1 MIPTETRMARSV
13 CPLDCPDTCS
23 LRVKIDNGRI
33 VSVDGNPEHPATQ
46 GAICNKVRHIPERV
60 YHPDRV
66 LYPMRRVGPKGTHSF
81 ERISWEEAYEEIVSR
96 MQRTIREHGA
106 EAILPYSFYGNMGIL
121 SAEGMDRRFFHRLGS
136 SQLDRTICS
145 VAGST
150 GYRYTMGGSFG
161 IDPEDTVHSKFVL
174 IWGCNLV
181 STNMHQVM
189 YLTEARKRGAKI
201 VHIDVHR
208 NRTSAWADEFIPILP
223 GTDTALAIG
232 LMHVIIKEGLT
243 DEAFLAERTV
253 GYEDLVAKADEYPP
267 EVVAG
272 ITGIPAGQI
281 VDLARRYAAGAP
293 SFIRIGNGLQHHDNG
308 GMAIRAIACLPA
320 LIGSWSVRGG
330 GAIKGN
336 GGYSAF
342 NAERVECPD
351 LLPDPSVRTINMN
364 RLGEALTEA
373 DPAVRMIFV
382 YNCNPAIVAPDLNR
396 VRQGFMRD
404 DLFTV
409 VHDLFLTDT
418 CLYADIVLPATS
430 HFENLDLFASYWHLY
445 VQLHEPIIETM
456 GECKSNFTLFKEL
469 GLRMGFEPEAFDITE
484 EQMIREALDNPAN
497 PSLEGI
503 TYERL
508 KEHGF
513 LKVKPTG
520 PAAMKEGLPTP
531 SGRIELYSEAMAK
544 AGLPPVPEYYPIR
557 EENGLPFLFVPGP
570 NHSFLNSTFANQP
583 RMKKLEKQPILDMNS
598 ADAAAYGLV
607 DGDQVRVWNERGE
620 LRITLKVADNVLP
633 GVLVCQGLWWESG
646 NEGVNAANLLTSQRL
661 SDMGGGATFF
671 STRVDVEKV
680 TPFSEYRHR

>member
-1 MIPTETRMARSV
+1 MPQTENLNRTARSV

-23 LRVKIDNGRI
+23 LHVTIENGRI
-33 VSVDGNPEHPATQ
+33 ASVAGNPDHPATQ

-106 EAILPYSFYGNMGIL
+106 EAILPYSFYGNMGVL
-121 SAEGMDRRFFHRLGS
+121 NAEGMDRRFFHRLGS

-189 YLTEARKRGAKI
+189 YLTEARKRGATI

-208 NRTSAWADEFIPILP
+208 NRTSTWADEFIPIIP
-223 GTDTALAIG
+223 GTDTALAMG

-243 DEAFLAERTV
+243 DEAFIAERTV
-253 GYEDLVAKADEYPP
+253 GYEDLVAKIEEYPP

-272 ITGIPAGQI
+272 ITGIPAEQI

-293 SFIRIGNGLQHHDNG
+293 SYIRIGNGLQHHDNG
-308 GMAIRAIACLPA
+308 GMAVRTIACLPA
-320 LIGSWSVRGG
+320 LTGHWAVQGG

-342 NAERVECPD
+342 NAQQVERPD

-373 DPAVRMIFV
+373 DPAVRFMFV

-396 VRQGFMRD
+396 VRQGFLRE

-409 VHDLFLTDT
+409 VHELFLTDT

-430 HFENLDLFASYWHLY
+430 HFENLDLYSSYWHLY

-469 GLRMGFEPEAFDITE
+469 GLRMGFEPETFDITE

-497 PSLEGI
+497 PSLQEI
-503 TYERL
+503 TFERL

-513 LKVKPTG
+513 LKVKPAG
-520 PAAMKEGLPTP
+520 PAARLSGLPTP
-531 SGRIELYSEAMAK
+531 SGRIELYSEAMAQ
-544 AGLPPVPEYYPIR
+544 AGLPPVPEYSPIR
-557 EENGLPFLFVPGP
+557 EENGLPFLFVPAP

-583 RMKKLEKQPILDMNS
+583 RMKKLEKQPLLDMNR
-598 ADAAAYGLV
+598 ADAASYGLA
-607 DGDQVRVWNERGE
+607 DGDKVRVWNERGE
-620 LRITLKVADNVLP
+620 IRIAIKVADNVLP

-646 NEGVNAANLLTSQRL
+646 NEGVNAANILTSQRL

-671 STRVDVEKV
+671 STRVDVEKA
-680 TPFSEYRHR
+680 

>member
-1 MIPTETRMARSV
+1 MIPTEIRTARSV

-23 LRVKIDNGRI
+23 LHVKIDNGRI
-33 VSVDGNPEHPATQ
+33 VSVDGNPDHPATQ

-223 GTDTALAIG
+223 GTDTALAMG
-232 LMHVIIKEGLT
+232 LMHIIIKEGLT

-253 GYEDLVAKADEYPP
+253 GYEDLVAKAEEYSPA
-267 EVVAG
+267 VVTG
-272 ITGIPAGQI
+272 ITGIPAEQI

-320 LIGSWSVRGG
+320 LIGAWNVRGG

-342 NAERVECPD
+342 NAERVERPD

-409 VHDLFLTDT
+409 VHELFLTDT

-430 HFENLDLFASYWHLY
+430 HFENPDLFASYWHLY

-469 GLRMGFEPEAFDITE
+469 GLRMDFEPEAFDITE
-484 EQMIREALDNPAN
+484 EQMIREALDHPSN

-520 PAAMKEGLPTP
+520 PAAMKDGLPTP
-531 SGRIELYSEAMAK
+531 SGRIELYSESMAQ
-544 AGLPPVPEYYPIR
+544 AGLPPVPEYSPIR

-583 RMKKLEKQPILDMNS
+583 RMKKLEKQPLLDMNR
-598 ADAAAYGLV
+598 ADADAYGLA
-607 DGDQVRVWNERGE
+607 DGDRVRVWNERGE
-620 LRITLKVADNVLP
+620 IRITLKVADNVLP

-671 STRVDVEKV
+671 STRVDVEKA
-680 TPFSEYRHR
+680 

>member
-1 MIPTETRMARSV
+1 MPQTETLMARSV
-13 CPLDCPDTCS
+13 CPFDCPDTCS
-23 LRVKIDNGRI
+23 LHVAIENGRI
-33 VSVDGNPEHPATQ
+33 VSVDGDPDHPATQ
-46 GAICNKVRHIPERV
+46 GAICNKVRNIPERV

-81 ERISWEEAYEEIVSR
+81 ERISWEEAYEEIVGR
-96 MQRTIREHGA
+96 MQLTISEHGA

-136 SQLDRTICS
+136 SRLDRAICS
-145 VAGST
+145 AAGSV
-150 GYRYTMGGSFG
+150 GYQYTMGGSYG

-223 GTDTALAIG
+223 GTDTALAMG

-243 DEAFLAERTV
+243 DETFIAQRTV
-253 GYEDLVAKADEYPP
+253 GYEDLASKIEEYPP

-272 ITGIPAGQI
+272 ITGVPVEQI

-320 LIGSWSVRGG
+320 LTGSWSLKGG

-342 NAERVECPD
+342 NAQRVERSD
-351 LLPDPSVRTINMN
+351 LLPDPNVRTINMN

-373 DPAVRMIFV
+373 DPAVRFMFV

-418 CLYADIVLPATS
+418 CLYADLVLPATS
-430 HFENLDLFASYWHLY
+430 HFENPDLFASYWHLY
-445 VQLHEPIIETM
+445 VQLHEPIIDTM

-469 GLRMGFEPEAFDITE
+469 GLRMGFESELFDITE
-484 EQMIREALDNPAN
+484 EQMIREALDNPDN
-497 PSLEGI
+497 PSLEGV

-508 KEHGF
+508 KQHGF

-520 PAAMKEGLPTP
+520 PAARSGGDLPTP
-531 SGRIELYSEAMAK
+531 SGRIELYSEAMAR
-544 AGLPPVPEYYPIR
+544 AGLPPVPEYSPIR
-557 EENGLPFLFVPGP
+557 EENGLPFLFIPGP

-583 RMKKLEKQPILDMNS
+583 RMKKLEKQPLLDMNAS
-598 ADAAAYGLV
+598 DAAAYGLI
-607 DGDQVRVWNERGE
+607 DGDKVRVWNERGE
-620 LRITLKVADNVLP
+620 IRITVKVTGNALP

-646 NEGVNAANLLTSQRL
+646 NDGVNAANILTSQRL
-661 SDMGGGATFF
+661 ADMGGGATFF
-671 STRVDVEKV
+671 STRVDVEKA
-680 TPFSEYRHR
+680 